1 MPAAE
6 ARPVDS
12 VLPTVARLRYDAAL
26 MRRIDELHL
35 RYPFAGARML
45 RGYAGRRGPLYNLL
59 QISSGRIARLLDARP
74 IACTVTTSLHVPRPR
89 RLILPGATYD
99 TYELTNSA
107 QRSGGIS
114 LGHNLYIT
122 S

>member
-45 RGYAGRRGPLYNLL
+45 RGCAGRRGSLYDLL
-59 QISSGRIARLLDARP
+59 Q
-74 IACTVTTSLHVPRPR
+74 
-89 RLILPGATYD
+89 
-99 TYELTNSA
+99 SA
-107 QRSGGIS
+107 QAASHAGRTPDRVHCG
-114 LGHNLYIT
+114 NQPACPT
-122 S
+122 AA